1 MPRTGSALDNRLY
14 GWERRRDPWRS
25 SLRSLVRKG
34 RNIGSG
40 LGVRR
45 PWLASASLP
54 IRPARDRSAGRDR
67 HSSFTEAP
75 KGDVHRESRMTS
87 FGRHSIT
94 HLGTLHGEG
103 TLLVQDGRQL
113 GQVTYEIDGYVDN
126 GGRSANGQIEAE
138 SRILHEAFCAE
149 DATIVLESGRCIR
162 VMVSDPQGGATAEIS
177 VRGGFPL

>member
-1 MPRTGSALDNRLY
+1 
-14 GWERRRDPWRS
+14 
-25 SLRSLVRKG
+25 
-34 RNIGSG
+34 
-40 LGVRR
+40 
-45 PWLASASLP
+45 
-54 IRPARDRSAGRDR
+54 
-67 HSSFTEAP
+67 
-75 KGDVHRESRMTS
+75 MTS

-103 TLLVQDGRQL
+103 TLLVQDGRKL
-113 GQVTYEIDGYVDN
+113 GQVIYEIDGYVDN

>member
-1 MPRTGSALDNRLY
+1 
-14 GWERRRDPWRS
+14 
-25 SLRSLVRKG
+25 
-34 RNIGSG
+34 
-40 LGVRR
+40 
-45 PWLASASLP
+45 
-54 IRPARDRSAGRDR
+54 
-67 HSSFTEAP
+67 
-75 KGDVHRESRMTS
+75 MTS

-103 TLLVQDGRQL
+103 TLLVQDGRKL
-113 GQVTYEIDGYVDN
+113 GQVIYEIDGYVDN

-177 VRGGFPL
+177 VRGGVPALRLISGSATIRPRLVARRVDQ